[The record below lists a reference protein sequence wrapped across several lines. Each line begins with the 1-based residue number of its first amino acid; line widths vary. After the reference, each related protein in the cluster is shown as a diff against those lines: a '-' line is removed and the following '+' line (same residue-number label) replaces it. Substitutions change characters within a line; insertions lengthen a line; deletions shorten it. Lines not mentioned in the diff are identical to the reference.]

1 MLKNPSAYMYEGFMV
16 IKLDLILDDAVCSS
30 DIQMLN
36 TNVLPIGGGLLRL
49 LNSLVFINISV

>member
-1 MLKNPSAYMYEGFMV
+1 MV

-36 TNVLPIGGGLLRL
+36 TNVLPIGGGLLRSL